1 MMVPNGGFMLKLSV
15 CTAAILAVLTTSQ
28 NAFSQPVPSAGG
40 LAGGQIQQIPPS
52 PLLQKSI
59 PEIRVQKHGAPASS
73 APSGIKVLVKSLHVT
88 GETKFSE
95 AELIA
100 VAGFQPGSEMDLAG
114 LRLMASRISDYYN
127 ARGYL
132 VAQAYLP
139 AQAIN
144 EGAVT
149 VAVIEGQY
157 GKITLNNQSKLSDN
171 VANNVLEGLD
181 SGDIVATAPLE
192 RRLLLLSD
200 LPGVEVRS
208 TLTPGS
214 SVGTSDLI
222 VDLSPGPSVTGSV
235 EADNAGNY
243 YTGTYRVGGSVNFNE
258 VFGQGDVASLRALTS
273 TTGGLVYGRASYQAQ
288 VDKLTVGVAYAAL
301 WYKLG
306 KTFEPLDAHGTAG
319 IASVYA
325 SYPVIRSYDNN
336 LFVLADY
343 DEKTFQ
349 DRTGVPFS
357 VSDRESHVG
366 IIGLNG
372 NHHDTFGGGGWD
384 SFSLS
389 GAFGDLDIQTPAVRV
404 ADAAT
409 ARSNGSFGKVMFQA
423 DRLQNVIGPLS
434 LYADFRGQ
442 VATKNLD
449 ISEKMELGGAYGVRA
464 YPEGEAYADEG
475 YILTLE
481 ARLLLPP
488 VLEDMPGQMQLIGF
502 FDTGSATL
510 NKNPWFIGP
519 NSRTLSAAGVGLTW
533 TDNNDFRFSAFWAH
547 KLGNEVATSAP
558 DASDRVWL
566 QVAKFF

>member
-1 MMVPNGGFMLKLSV
+1 
-15 CTAAILAVLTTSQ
+15 LAVLTASQ
-28 NAFSQPVPSAGG
+28 NAFAQPAPSAGG
-40 LAGGQIQQIPPS
+40 LAGAQIQQIPSS

-59 PEIRVQKHGAPASS
+59 PEIRVQKRGAPESPVPA
-73 APSGIKVLVKSLHVT
+73 GIKVLVKSLHVT

-100 VAGFQPGSEMDLAG
+100 ASGFQPGSEMDLAG
-114 LRLMASRISDYYN
+114 LRLMASKIADYYN
-127 ARGYL
+127 TRGYL
-132 VAQAYLP
+132 VTQAYLP
-139 AQAIN
+139 AQAVN

-149 VAVIEGQY
+149 VAVIEGNY
-157 GKITLNNQSKLSDN
+157 GKITLHNQSRLSDN

-181 SGDIVATAPLE
+181 GGDIITSAPLE

-222 VDLSPGPSVTGSV
+222 VDLTPGPSVTGSV

-243 YTGTYRVGGSVNFNE
+243 YTGPYRLGGSVNFNE

-301 WYKLG
+301 SYKLG

-349 DRTGVPFS
+349 DRTGVPLS
-357 VSDRESHVG
+357 VTDRESHVG

-384 SFSLS
+384 TFSLS
-389 GAFGDLDIQTPAVRV
+389 GSFGELDIQTPVARL

-409 ARSNGSFGKVMFQA
+409 ARSNGGFGKLMFQA
-423 DRLQNVIGPLS
+423 DRLQNVVGPLS
-434 LYADFRGQ
+434 LYADIRGQ
-442 VATKNLD
+442 IATKNLD
-449 ISEKMELGGAYGVRA
+449 VSEKMELGGAYGVRA

-475 YILTLE
+475 YMLTLE

-488 VLEDMPGQMQLIGF
+488 VLEALPGQMQLIGF
-502 FDTGSATL
+502 VDTGSATL

-519 NSRTLSAAGVGLTW
+519 NSRTLSAAGVGFTW
-533 TDNNDFRFSAFWAH
+533 NDNNNFLFSAYWAH
-547 KLGNEVATSAP
+547 KLGSAVATAAP

>member
-1 MMVPNGGFMLKLSV
+1 MLKSSFR
-15 CTAAILAVLTTSQ
+15 TAGLLAVLAISQ
-28 NAFSQPVPSAGG
+28 NALAQPVPAVGG
-40 LAGGQIQQIPPS
+40 AGGQIQQIPPS

-59 PEIRVQKHGAPASS
+59 PEIRVEKKGAPESPLPA
-73 APSGIKVLVKSLHVT
+73 GVKVLVRSLHVT
-88 GETKFSE
+88 GESKFSE

-100 VAGFQPGSEMDLAG
+100 AAGFQPGSEMDFAA
-114 LRLMASRISDYYN
+114 LRLMAARIADYYN

-149 VAVIEGQY
+149 IAVIEGQY
-157 GKITLNNQSKLSDN
+157 GKITLNNQSRVSDN
-171 VANNVLEGLD
+171 VANNVLQGLD
-181 SGDIVATAPLE
+181 SGDIVAIAPLE

-208 TLTPGS
+208 TLIPGS

-222 VDLSPGPSVTGSV
+222 VDLTPGRSVTGSV

-243 YTGTYRVGGSVNFNE
+243 YTGVYRLGGSVNFNE
-258 VFGQGDVASLRALTS
+258 IIGQGDVASLRALTS

-306 KTFEPLDAHGTAG
+306 KTFAPLDAHGTAG
-319 IASVYA
+319 IASIYA

-357 VSDRESHVG
+357 VTDRESHVG

-372 NHHDTFGGGGWD
+372 NHHDNFGGGGWD

-389 GAFGDLDIQTPAVRV
+389 GAFGGLDIQSPAARV

-409 ARSNGSFGKVMFQA
+409 ARSNGGFGKIMFQV
-423 DRLQNVIGPLS
+423 DRLQNLVGPLS
-434 LYADFRGQ
+434 LYADLRGQ

-488 VLEDMPGQMQLIGF
+488 VLEDLPGQMQLIGF

-510 NKNPWFIGP
+510 NKNPWFTGP
-519 NSRTLSAAGVGLTW
+519 NSRTLSAAGVGVRW
-533 TDNNDFRFSAFWAH
+533 TINNDFLFSAFWAH
-547 KLGNEVATSAP
+547 KLGNGVATAAP

-566 QVAKFF
+566 QVAKYF

>member
-1 MMVPNGGFMLKLSV
+1 MHYRHRV
-15 CTAAILAVLTTSQ
+15 
-28 NAFSQPVPSAGG
+28 G
-40 LAGGQIQQIPPS
+40 L
-52 PLLQKSI
+52 
-59 PEIRVQKHGAPASS
+59 
-73 APSGIKVLVKSLHVT
+73 
-88 GETKFSE
+88 
-95 AELIA
+95 
-100 VAGFQPGSEMDLAG
+100 
-114 LRLMASRISDYYN
+114 LRLFTFLFFFFLMIRRPPRSTLFPYTTLFRS

-149 VAVIEGQY
+149 IAVIEGQY
-157 GKITLNNQSKLSDN
+157 GKITLNNQSRVSDN
-171 VANNVLEGLD
+171 VPNNILEGLD

-200 LPGVEVRS
+200 LPGVDVRS

-222 VDLSPGPSVTGSV
+222 VDLTPGPPVTGSL

-243 YTGTYRVGGSVNFNE
+243 YTGVYRVSGSVNINE
-258 VFGQGDVASLRALTS
+258 IIGEGDVLSLRGMTS

-349 DRTGVPFS
+349 DRTGVPLS
-357 VSDRESHVG
+357 VTDRESHVG

-389 GAFGDLDIQTPAVRV
+389 GAF
-404 ADAAT
+404 
-409 ARSNGSFGKVMFQA
+409 
-423 DRLQNVIGPLS
+423 
-434 LYADFRGQ
+434 
-442 VATKNLD
+442 
-449 ISEKMELGGAYGVRA
+449 
-464 YPEGEAYADEG
+464 
-475 YILTLE
+475 
-481 ARLLLPP
+481 
-488 VLEDMPGQMQLIGF
+488 
-502 FDTGSATL
+502 
-510 NKNPWFIGP
+510 
-519 NSRTLSAAGVGLTW
+519 
-533 TDNNDFRFSAFWAH
+533 
-547 KLGNEVATSAP
+547 
-558 DASDRVWL
+558 
-566 QVAKFF
+566 

>member
-1 MMVPNGGFMLKLSV
+1 MLKSNLCAAALLALV
-15 CTAAILAVLTTSQ
+15 TASPH
-28 NAFSQPVPSAGG
+28 AFAQPVPGAG
-40 LAGGQIQQIPPS
+40 LSGGQLQQIPPA
-52 PLLQKSI
+52 PPVQRSI
-59 PEIRVQKHGAPASS
+59 PEIRVEKKGAPESPVPA
-73 APSGIKVLVKSLHVT
+73 GIKVLVRSLHVT
-88 GETKFSE
+88 GQTIFPE

-114 LRLMASRISDYYN
+114 LRLMASRIADYYN

-149 VAVIEGQY
+149 IAVIEGRY
-157 GKITLNNQSKLSDN
+157 GKVTLNNRSRVSDN
-171 VANNVLEGLD
+171 VANNLLEGLD
-181 SGDIVATAPLE
+181 SGNIVATAPLE

-222 VDLSPGPSVTGSV
+222 VDLDPGRRFTGSV

-243 YTGTYRVGGSVNFNE
+243 YTGPYRLGGSVNFNE

-288 VDKLTVGVAYAAL
+288 VDKFTVGVAYAAL

-306 KTFEPLDAHGTAG
+306 KTFAPLDAHGTAG
-319 IASVYA
+319 IASIYA
-325 SYPVIRSYDNN
+325 SYPVVRSYDNN
-336 LFVLADY
+336 LFVVADY

-357 VSDRESHVG
+357 VTDRESHVG

-384 SFSLS
+384 TFSLS
-389 GAFGDLDIQTPAVRV
+389 GGFGSLDIQTPAARV

-409 ARSNGSFGKVMFQA
+409 ARSNGGFGKLMFQA

-434 LYADFRGQ
+434 LYADIRGQ

-481 ARLLLPP
+481 ARWLLPP
-488 VLEDMPGQMQLIGF
+488 LADLPGQMQLIGF

-510 NKNPWFIGP
+510 NKNPWFAGP
-519 NSRTLSAAGVGLTW
+519 NTRTLSAAGAGITW
-533 TDNNDFRFSAFWAH
+533 TGYNDFRLSAFWAH
-547 KLGNEVATSAP
+547 KLGNDVATAAP
-558 DASDRVWL
+558 DASDRVWVQL
-566 QVAKFF
+566 AKFF

>member
-1 MMVPNGGFMLKLSV
+1 VFKLTLS
-15 CTAAILAVLTTSQ
+15 TATLLAVLTASQ
-28 NAFSQPVPSAGG
+28 NAFAQPAPSAGG
-40 LAGGQIQQIPPS
+40 LAGAQIQQIPSS

-59 PEIRVQKHGAPASS
+59 PEIRVQKRGAPESPVPA
-73 APSGIKVLVKSLHVT
+73 GIKVLVKSLHVT

-100 VAGFQPGSEMDLAG
+100 ASGFQPGSEMDLAG
-114 LRLMASRISDYYN
+114 LRLMASKIADYYN
-127 ARGYL
+127 TRGYL
-132 VAQAYLP
+132 VTQAYLP
-139 AQAIN
+139 AQAVN

-149 VAVIEGQY
+149 VAVIEGNY
-157 GKITLNNQSKLSDN
+157 GKITLHNQSRLSDN

-181 SGDIVATAPLE
+181 GGDIITSAPLE

-222 VDLSPGPSVTGSV
+222 VDLTPGPSVTGSV

-243 YTGTYRVGGSVNFNE
+243 YTGPYRLGGSVNFNE

-301 WYKLG
+301 SYKLG

-349 DRTGVPFS
+349 DRTGVPLS
-357 VSDRESHVG
+357 VTDRESHVG

-384 SFSLS
+384 TFSLS
-389 GAFGDLDIQTPAVRV
+389 GSFGELDIQTPVARL

-409 ARSNGSFGKVMFQA
+409 ARSNGGFGKLMFQA
-423 DRLQNVIGPLS
+423 DRLQNVVGPLS
-434 LYADFRGQ
+434 LYADIRGQ
-442 VATKNLD
+442 IATKNLD
-449 ISEKMELGGAYGVRA
+449 VSEKMELGGAYGVRA

-475 YILTLE
+475 YMLTLE

-488 VLEDMPGQMQLIGF
+488 VLEALPGQMQLIGF
-502 FDTGSATL
+502 VDTGSATL

-519 NSRTLSAAGVGLTW
+519 NSRTLSAAGVGFTW
-533 TDNNDFRFSAFWAH
+533 NDNNNFLFSAYWAH
-547 KLGNEVATSAP
+547 KLGSAVATAAP